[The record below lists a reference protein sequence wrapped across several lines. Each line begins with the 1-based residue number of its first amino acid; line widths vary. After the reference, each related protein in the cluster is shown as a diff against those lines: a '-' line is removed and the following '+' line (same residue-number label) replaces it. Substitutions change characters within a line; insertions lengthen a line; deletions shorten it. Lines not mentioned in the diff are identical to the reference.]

1 MIYEQILER
10 FLFKFPFPYFKS
22 ELLFPMKIRKVR
34 GTSSSNLPRLVDAWR
49 YQIHSKSGLNQKN
62 VQFLGALWLF
72 VSKAKINDFKKKLRM
87 EQIGIITF
95 SHLQLIFLCTTFL
108 HFLVHIPAQF
118 HKSAICLHKNRKLL
132 QVVHI
137 LNQRLWIMSFCAG
150 RHTLLSKFP
159 EL

>member
-1 MIYEQILER
+1 MHLTQNFIKHKSVVSDEWWDREKER
-10 FLFKFPFPYFKS
+10 GS
-22 ELLFPMKIRKVR
+22 VCVCVCVR
-34 GTSSSNLPRLVDAWR
+34 H
-49 YQIHSKSGLNQKN
+49 QIHSKSGLNQKN

-95 SHLQLIFLCTTFL
+95 SNLQLIFLCTTFL

-137 LNQRLWIMSFCAG
+137 PNQRLWIMSFCAG
-150 RHTLLSKFP
+150 RHSLLSKFP

>member
-1 MIYEQILER
+1 MHLTQNFI
-10 FLFKFPFPYFKS
+10 KHKS
-22 ELLFPMKIRKVR
+22 VVSDEWWDREKDRGSVCVR
-34 GTSSSNLPRLVDAWR
+34 H
-49 YQIHSKSGLNQKN
+49 QIHSKSGLNQKN

-95 SHLQLIFLCTTFL
+95 SNLQLIFLCTTFL

-118 HKSAICLHKNRKLL
+118 HKSANCLHKNRKLL

-137 LNQRLWIMSFCAG
+137 PNQRLWIMSFCAG

-159 EL
+159 ELQLIGYV